1 MMTIEE
7 SKNLEEGN
15 VIGIYGGYDQILKKI
30 SDGYLVLY
38 YSDSH
43 KVYNV
48 EYRTFDFY
56 AEYSYELCHSDYE
69 VGLFECDSIQHRDDF
84 GACEPI
90 END

>member
-7 SKNLEEGN
+7 AKNLEEGN
-15 VIGIYGGYDQILKKI
+15 VIDIDGGYDQILKRI

-48 EYRTFDFY
+48 EYRPFDFY
-56 AEYSYELCHSDYE
+56 VEWGYEVCHSDYE
-69 VGLFECDSIQHRDDF
+69 VGLFDCDSLQHRDDF

-90 END
+90 E